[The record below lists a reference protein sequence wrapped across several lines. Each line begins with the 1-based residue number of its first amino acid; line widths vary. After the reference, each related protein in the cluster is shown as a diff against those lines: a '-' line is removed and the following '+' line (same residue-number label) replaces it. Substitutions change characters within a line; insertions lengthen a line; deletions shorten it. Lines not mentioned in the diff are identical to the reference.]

1 MILDKNVFIFIL
13 IINISLYYQNE
24 IDNSYINSKDYSIKT
39 ATYLIENR
47 DGSLSLEFND
57 IPNFKNIFNV
67 TDSILEIKEES
78 DNFYSISR
86 TIILD
91 TKIDFN
97 YLFTDSNNSLL
108 IKSESSIKNKDY
120 FLWKI
125 IPKINDEN
133 NLIYFIQNKI
143 SKRFLELNSI
153 IKDNKPF
160 LSKITDISKVN
171 EFNEFRFVELYK
183 KVNKMKSHS
192 SILENEPIDVLIK
205 YIDLND
211 PNLVR
216 TGIKQIRKDDDNDE
230 LKYSVRSILK
240 YIPWIRKI
248 FILMPNEKVRYFKP
262 KEEIKD
268 KIVYIKDKDLLG
280 FDSGNSVT
288 FQYNLY
294 KMKQFGLSENF
305 ILMDDDYFIAKK
317 INKSE
322 FFYEEKGEIYPA
334 LVTSDYYEIDKPR
347 IKNKLN
353 NILNYKKS
361 SEAHSSY
368 GFLVRQIRALLFL
381 YDIFGNDEIRNG
393 KKLIEPA
400 FSHNA
405 IPVKMRDIKEIHDL
419 ILEKYYY
426 GEKMLS
432 AKERSIYD
440 LQFQTLY
447 MSYVKNK
454 YDRKVSKIHSEFFDL
469 TQSGKIIYNLKD
481 KTKLFVIN
489 TSSKKYKYLFYK
501 IEKKILN
508 RLFPDKTI
516 YENDLEKFLIKM
528 KKINIEF
535 IHLNITEV
543 ENKTN
548 LETKDYFTEYINDL
562 KYKIREIKNIELS
575 NKLIVIKRIININGL
590 QKMIKNLK
598 TKESN
603 LYILNIILVVIF
615 ILLLLYLFI
624 SNKE

>member
-24 IDNSYINSKDYSIKT
+24 INYSYINSKDYSIKT
-39 ATYLIENR
+39 AIYLIENR
-47 DGSLSLEFND
+47 NGSLSLEFKD
-57 IPNFKNIFNV
+57 IPVFKNKFNV
-67 TDSILEIKEES
+67 TDNIFEITEERE
-78 DNFYSISR
+78 NFYSISKAVN
-86 TIILD
+86 LNS
-91 TKIDFN
+91 KIDIN
-97 YLFTDSNNSLL
+97 YLSTDSDNNLIINSQPSLQ
-108 IKSESSIKNKDY
+108 NQDF

-133 NLIYFIQNKI
+133 NLIYFIQNKK

-153 IKDNKPF
+153 YKDNKPF
-160 LSKITDISKVN
+160 LSNITDISKVSK
-171 EFNEFRFVELYK
+171 FNEFRFVELYK
-183 KVNKMKSHS
+183 KVNKMNSHS

-334 LVTSDYYEIDKPR
+334 LVTSDYYEIDKAR

-353 NILNYKKS
+353 TILNYKKS

-381 YDIFGNDEIRNG
+381 YDIFGNDDIRNG

-405 IPVKMRDIKEIHDL
+405 IPVKMSDIKEIHDL
-419 ILEKYYY
+419 ILEKYDY

-454 YDRKVSKIHSEFFDL
+454 YDRKVSNIHSEFFDL
-469 TQSGKIIYNLKD
+469 TQAGKIIYNLKD

-489 TSSKKYKYLFYK
+489 TSSKKYRYLFYK
-501 IEKKILN
+501 NEKKILN
-508 RLFPDKTI
+508 KLFPEKTI
-516 YENDLEKFLIKM
+516 YENDLDKFLIKM
-528 KKINIEF
+528 NKINIEY
-535 IHLNITEV
+535 IHFNITEV
-543 ENKTN
+543 TNKTN
-548 LETKDYFTEYINDL
+548 LEAEFYYTKYINDL
-562 KYKIREIKNIELS
+562 NYKIREIKNLELS
-575 NKLIVIKRIININGL
+575 NKMIMIKRTIDINGL
-590 QKMIKNLK
+590 KKMIKNLK
-598 TKESN
+598 KKESN
-603 LYILNIILVVIF
+603 LIILNIILVVIL

-624 SNKE
+624 YNKE